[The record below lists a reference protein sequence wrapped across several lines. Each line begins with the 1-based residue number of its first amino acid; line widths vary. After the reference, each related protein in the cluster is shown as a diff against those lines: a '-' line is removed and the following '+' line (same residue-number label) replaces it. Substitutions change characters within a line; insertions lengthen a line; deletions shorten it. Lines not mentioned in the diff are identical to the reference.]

1 MRRPGSHGKVPPK
14 RTGRQYGRSAFRAVA
29 GGAGGPHIERMET
42 ALKDIVILDL
52 TRYLAGPY
60 GATLLADLGAQVI
73 KVEPPG
79 ARIKEGFGKYSF
91 KGEDAYFLST
101 NRNKKGI
108 VLDLKPA
115 RGREVFYDLVRTADV
130 VFENFRYGVTEKLGI
145 DYESLKAVNP
155 RLIYCSI
162 TGFGSTGPY
171 RDRAAYDL
179 IAQALSGGMSIT
191 GEPGRPPVRSGIA
204 VADIGAG
211 IMSALGICAALHER
225 DRTGIGQKVETSL
238 LESHISMLVYEAA
251 YYLVSGEVPGP
262 LGSGHRSISAYGA
275 FKTKD
280 DYIVVANPEGYNIE
294 RLYRAIGRP
303 ELIEDPRFNTPVK
316 RSENR
321 EPLTQILEETFLTKT
336 AREWLDILTEG
347 NVPCAPV
354 NTLDK
359 ALEDPQVLDREMVVT
374 VDYTEG
380 GRLRQV
386 GNPLKLSATPPE
398 IRRQFFSPPTLG
410 QHTDE
415 ILMNRLGYTRETVE
429 ELRREKI
436 I

>member
-1 MRRPGSHGKVPPK
+1 
-14 RTGRQYGRSAFRAVA
+14 
-29 GGAGGPHIERMET
+29 MET
-42 ALKDIVILDL
+42 ALNDIVILDL

-101 NRNKKGI
+101 NRNKQSI
-108 VLDLKPA
+108 VLDLKSEK
-115 RGREVFYDLVRTADV
+115 GRAVFCDLVRKADV
-130 VFENFRYGVTEKLGI
+130 VYENFRYGVTDKLGI
-145 DYESLKAVNP
+145 DYASLREVNP
-155 RLIYCSI
+155 RIIYCSI

-211 IMSALGICAALHER
+211 IISALGIVAALHER
-225 DRTGIGQKVETSL
+225 ERTGVGEKVETSL
-238 LESHISMLVYEAA
+238 LESHMSMLVYEAA
-251 YYLVSGEVPGP
+251 YYLVSGVVPGP

-280 DYIVVANPEGYNIE
+280 DYIALANPEGYNIE

-303 ELIEDPRFNTPVK
+303 ELINDPRFNTPEK

-321 EPLTQILEETFLTKT
+321 EPLTRILEETFLTKT
-336 AREWLDILTEG
+336 AKEWLDTLTAG

-359 ALEDPQVLDREMVVT
+359 ALADPQVLDREMVVT

-380 GRLRQV
+380 GQLRQV

-398 IRRQFFSPPTLG
+398 IRKKFLSPPTLG
-410 QHTDE
+410 QHTE
-415 ILMNRLGYTRETVE
+415 EVLITRLGYTKENVE
-429 ELRREKI
+429 ELRREGI

>member
-1 MRRPGSHGKVPPK
+1 
-14 RTGRQYGRSAFRAVA
+14 
-29 GGAGGPHIERMET
+29 MET
-42 ALKDIVILDL
+42 ALSDIIVLDL

-73 KVEPPG
+73 KLEPREP
-79 ARIKEGFGKYSF
+79 RIKEGFGKYAF

-101 NRNKKGI
+101 NRNKKGM
-108 VLDLKPA
+108 VLDLKSEK
-115 RGREVFYDLVRTADV
+115 GRQVFYDLVKKADV

-145 DYESLKAVNP
+145 DYETLKDINP
-155 RLIYCSI
+155 RIIYCSI
-162 TGFGSTGPY
+162 TGFGATGPY

-179 IAQALSGGMSIT
+179 VVQAISGGMSIT

-204 VADIGAG
+204 IADLGAG
-211 IMSALGICAALHER
+211 VISALGIVSALYAR
-225 DRTGIGQKVETSL
+225 DRIGVGQKVETSL
-238 LESHISMLVYEAA
+238 LEAHISLLVYEAA
-251 YYLVSGEVPGP
+251 YYLVSGTVPGP

-280 DYIVVANPEGYNIE
+280 DYIVVANPEGYNIA
-294 RLYRAIGRP
+294 RLYRAIGRSD
-303 ELIEDPRFNTPVK
+303 LIDDPRFATPEK

-321 EPLTQILEETFLTKT
+321 EAMKVILEETFLSKS
-336 AREWLDILTEG
+336 AEEWLDILSKG

-359 ALEDPQVLDREMVVT
+359 ALCDPQVLDREMVVT
-374 VDYTEG
+374 IDYTEG
-380 GRLRQV
+380 GQLKQV

-398 IRRQFFSPPTLG
+398 TRKRFFSPPTHG
-410 QHTDE
+410 QHTEE
-415 ILMNRLGYTRETVE
+415 ILLDLIGYSKEKVE
-429 ELRREKI
+429 ELKREKI